1 MKTSGTGIT
10 AICVVPGR
18 RQVTGTTLALIG
30 VALSGCDPP
39 WVDPGEPCPPAPV
52 PIFSETFSDGSNEGA
67 WRLSQRSIIEASG
80 GDPGAFLR
88 DASLDTF
95 APLARTQWQAPSLFT
110 GEYRAQGVV
119 ALAASFQIFSA
130 TWTVED
136 RPMSLMLVSD
146 PDTPHDSTDDTSAF
160 YVGHDNIP
168 SPGAGWARYHF
179 EVPSHS
185 LTLPFPRSQTE
196 GEPGWVVAEGDIFTP
211 AKDPDAAWN
220 TVMEDVD
227 QVIFWFH
234 DPRYF
239 AIFQMW
245 DVGMDNPSIFAC
257 PDTCSPG

>member
-1 MKTSGTGIT
+1 MTG
-10 AICVVPGR
+10 A
-18 RQVTGTTLALIG
+18 TLALIG
-30 VALSGCDPP
+30 ISLSGCSPP
-39 WVDPGEPCPPAPV
+39 RGGEPGEPCPPSPV
-52 PIFSETFSDGSNEGA
+52 PLFSETFSGGNEGA
-67 WRLSQRSIIEASG
+67 WRLSDRSIIEASG

-88 DASLDTF
+88 DVNLDTF
-95 APLARTQWQAPSLFT
+95 APLARTQWEKPSMFT
-110 GEYRAQGVV
+110 GAYRAQGVV

-130 TWTVED
+130 TWTVEE

-146 PDTPHDSTDDTSAF
+146 PGTPHDASDDTSAF
-160 YVGHDNIP
+160 YVGPDNIP
-168 SPGAGWARYHF
+168 FPGAGWSRYHF

-185 LTLPFPRSQTE
+185 LTLPFPRSQAE

-220 TVMEDVD
+220 TGMEDVD